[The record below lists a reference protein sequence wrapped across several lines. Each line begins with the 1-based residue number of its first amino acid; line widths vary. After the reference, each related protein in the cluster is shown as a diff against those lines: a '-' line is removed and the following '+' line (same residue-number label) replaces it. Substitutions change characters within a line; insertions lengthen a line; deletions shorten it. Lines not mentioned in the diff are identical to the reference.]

1 MKEIVQHLAPV
12 VRLNSDQSRRAMALA
27 VALTLV
33 AGRAVQIDKAWA
45 LARWIET
52 GEVQS

>member
-1 MKEIVQHLAPV
+1 MNEIVQHLAETI
-12 VRLNSDQSRRAMALA
+12 RLNNDQSRRAMALA

-33 AGRAVQIDKAWA
+33 AGRNVHIDKVWA
-45 LARWIET
+45 LARWIDT